1 MIKVDQRNK
10 MKRKTT
16 QLIIFLVLFL
26 NFGFI
31 VSSFLSS
38 VSIGEIKRGKKVEVK
53 YRKNLKIIYNILL
66 VVYKQAQNNTIT
78 TKYRTLATIG
88 FPSVFLQLSGALK
101 HQAGLR

>member
-31 VSSFLSS
+31 VSS
-38 VSIGEIKRGKKVEVK
+38 GGKKRGEKSRSQVSKKL
-53 YRKNLKIIYNILL
+53 KNNLQHPAGCVQTSTKQHNHNKI
-66 VVYKQAQNNTIT
+66 QNTGHNWISKCPFT
-78 TKYRTLATIG
+78 
-88 FPSVFLQLSGALK
+88 ALWCS
-101 HQAGLR
+101 

>member
-10 MKRKTT
+10 SKRKTT

-38 VSIGEIKRGKKVEVK
+38 VSIGEIKRGKKSQSQVSK
-53 YRKNLKIIYNILL
+53 KLKNNLQHPAGSVQTSTKQDNHNKI
-66 VVYKQAQNNTIT
+66 QNTGHNWISKCLFT
-78 TKYRTLATIG
+78 
-88 FPSVFLQLSGALK
+88 ALWCS
-101 HQAGLR
+101 